1 MMASESS
8 SDVKFEIGHV
18 LFIDIVG
25 YSKLL
30 ITEQSEQLE
39 TLRQIVRGT
48 EQFRIADSEGKL
60 QRLPTGDG
68 GALVFRN
75 NSEAPILC
83 AVEISEALKNHPQ
96 LRVRMGI
103 HSGPVNQV
111 ADLNDQANIAGAG
124 VNIAQRVMDLG
135 DAGHILL
142 SKRVADDIAPYPKW
156 NPHLH
161 NLGDFEVK
169 HGECVGL
176 VNFFT
181 DAVGNPEVPRKC
193 QQARESRPAIRKLA
207 AAAIVTL
214 LILIGGLLLWRQHG
228 SRTQT
233 ASDSSLTM
241 ISAKSIAVLPFENL
255 SEDKTNAFFADGV
268 QDEILTK
275 LAKIAD
281 LKVISRSSV
290 IQYRSG
296 AGRNLREIGKQL
308 GVVHL
313 LEGSVQRA
321 GAKVRV
327 NAQLIDTRTDAH
339 VWAQTYDRDLA
350 DVFAI
355 QSEIAGEIAQQL
367 QAKLAPEEKTRL
379 AVKPTTNTDAYLLY
393 LQANELVPLAT
404 SKQDAINADN
414 LYAEAIKLDPG
425 FALARARASML
436 NSFMYAIGR
445 EPERKL
451 KARTL
456 ADEALRLAPDLPEGH
471 LASGL
476 YYYRTEGNYDE
487 ALKELARARAA
498 LPNDSEILAASGV
511 IYRRQGRWQDALDA
525 FQRGHE
531 LNPRRAYT
539 SGLPMT
545 YKLLRRWQDAINAAR
560 AAIEVEPQRLD
571 AWNVLVDAQFGLT
584 GNPSQAI
591 ETIERLPETLKTKL
605 PAKGARWDYAML
617 ARDFD
622 AALKSVPD
630 IPPEE
635 FPNAEAKSF
644 YEACVAI
651 VTGDGERAHALL
663 ETIRP
668 IYENGVKEHPDDA
681 PFHAALARL
690 YALLG
695 RTNDAVTHAQR
706 AVELCP
712 ESKDALFGPLYS
724 ANLAFVYARVG
735 KSDEAVKLLSRLLTV
750 PAPERITLSHLRLSW
765 EWDPIRNDPGFQ
777 KLVTGPEPQT
787 IYN

>member
-1 MMASESS
+1 
-8 SDVKFEIGHV
+8 
-18 LFIDIVG
+18 
-25 YSKLL
+25 
-30 ITEQSEQLE
+30 
-39 TLRQIVRGT
+39 
-48 EQFRIADSEGKL
+48 
-60 QRLPTGDG
+60 
-68 GALVFRN
+68 
-75 NSEAPILC
+75 
-83 AVEISEALKNHPQ
+83 
-96 LRVRMGI
+96 
-103 HSGPVNQV
+103 
-111 ADLNDQANIAGAG
+111 
-124 VNIAQRVMDLG
+124 MDFG

-142 SKRVADDIAPYPKW
+142 SKRVADDLSPYPKW
-156 NPHLH
+156 NRHLH
-161 NLGDFEVK
+161 NLGDFDVK
-169 HGECVGL
+169 HGERVGL

-181 DAVGNPEVPRKC
+181 DVVGNPERPRKC
-193 QQARESRPAIRKLA
+193 ERAKQSRSIVHKLA
-207 AAAIVTL
+207 VAAIVAP
-214 LILIGGLLLWRQHG
+214 LILIGGLGLWRYHT
-228 SRTQT
+228 SKTQT
-233 ASDSSLTM
+233 ANDSSLLM
-241 ISAKSIAVLPFENL
+241 ISPKSIAVLPFENL
-255 SEDKTNAFFADGV
+255 SEDKANAFFADGV

-290 IQYRSG
+290 MQYRSG
-296 AGRNLREIGKQL
+296 VTRNMREIGKQL

-313 LEGSVQRA
+313 LEGRVQRA

-327 NAQLIDTRTDAH
+327 NAQLIDTRTDDH

-379 AVKPTTNTDAYLLY
+379 AAKPTSNTEAYLLY
-393 LQANELVPLAT
+393 LQANELVPLAA

-456 ADEALRLAPDLPEGH
+456 ADEARRLAPDLPEGH
-471 LASGL
+471 LATGL

-498 LPNDSEILAASGV
+498 LPNDSEILTASGV
-511 IYRRQGRWQDALDA
+511 IYRRQGRWQGALDA
-525 FQRGHE
+525 FQRGHK

-539 SGLPMT
+539 GGLPTT
-545 YKLLRRWQDAINAAR
+545 YKLLRRWQDAIDTAR

-571 AWNVLVDAQFGLT
+571 AWGVLIDSQFGLT
-584 GNPSQAI
+584 GNPSQAV
-591 ETIERLPETLKTKL
+591 EAIERLPETLKIKL
-605 PAKGARWDYAML
+605 PAKGAKWDYAML

-622 AALKSVPD
+622 AAEKNVPD
-630 IPPEE
+630 MPPEE
-635 FPNAEAKSF
+635 FPNAEAKAF
-644 YEACVAI
+644 YEACVAT
-651 VTGDGERAHALL
+651 VTGDTERAHALL

-668 IYENGVKEHPDDA
+668 IYENGVKEHPNDA

-690 YALLG
+690 YALLA
-695 RTNDAVTHAQR
+695 RANDAVTHAQR

-712 ESKDALFGPLYS
+712 ESKDAVFGPAYT
-724 ANLAFVYARVG
+724 ANLAFVYARAG
-735 KSDEAVKLLSRLLTV
+735 KSGEAVKLLSRLLTV

-765 EWDPIRNDPGFQ
+765 EWDPIRNHPGFQ
-777 KLVTGPEPQT
+777 KLIAGPEPKT
-787 IYN
+787 VYK